1 MVKVTLRL
9 GASRISV
16 PPSSL
21 CISHSHA
28 SALSGI
34 AADCCSAHRGLHGDH
49 VWSLDAG
56 DGLDTIERPEISID
70 SDGTIYVGT
79 SDPRYESGQLFAVWG
94 P

>member
-21 CISHSHA
+21 SMSHAHA

-34 AADCCSAHRGLHGDH
+34 AADCSSAHRGLHGDH
-49 VWSLDAG
+49 VWSLDAE

-70 SDGTIYVGT
+70 SDRRIYFG
-79 SDPRYESGQLFAVWG
+79 SAKGYDEGLLYAVWG